1 MSNNIRQIFKPIL
14 IDDILK
20 NHTQI
25 HIDYKNKKSILY
37 VSYINGYFF
46 ININSLSLPE
56 HRVDKWKRRRLATDK
71 IKELDTKYKPM
82 LSVYSFK
89 NKGTWIIKDLFTDY
103 GNWLGEVNKKLN
115 NNDDLIDYGTF
126 INKHFI
132 QLYKDS
138 EKIVDPYFMK
148 LKNNFIRINRN
159 TNFINLT
166 DMLEVEDRDIRN
178 FKKHSSCVSYLNDNT
193 EHYISGNDSV
203 DEFGIKVSYGHP
215 DLALI
220 LVEWLYKEESEIK
233 TTITNFINN
242 IKKKFEKSETV
253 KEHENIKETENL
265 EIEKDKKTSENLI
278 LNGIDVLI
286 RLKDGYINLTQLCKA
301 GGKEFYHWKE
311 NKNTEAFFQA
321 LSSSIGIPGDELIK
335 YETGSNENRAT
346 WGHRLV
352 AIEIARWISPDF
364 GVKMIRWTDEIL
376 ITGKVELG
384 NEKSN
389 SELEN
394 LYQEKI
400 LLLEN
405 KIKEIEEKP
414 KQHIIEFNNLM
425 NTIKENNEDTM
436 LRIIKNSSNEFRKYN
451 KDFSKYNV
459 LYMAFV
465 NKVDEKYIF
474 KFGETSD
481 YLKRRDTHFKNINFK
496 NFEII
501 IVVKCY
507 NSLVCER
514 EFRHYLKDNNFYYK
528 YGGSDETFYIL
539 NEDMLLDVKYN
550 FKKICK
556 LNRDNYFKNNDN
568 YNDNNKNN
576 NIHLYREMLK
586 NNEISFE
593 QFSSLVK

>member
-25 HIDYKNKKSILY
+25 HLEYKNKKSILY

-56 HRVDKWKRRRLATDK
+56 YRVDKWKRRRLATDK
-71 IKELDTKYKPM
+71 IKELDIKYKPM
-82 LSVYSFK
+82 LSLYSFK
-89 NKGTWIIKDLFTDY
+89 NKGTWILKDLFIDY

-115 NNDDLIDYGTF
+115 NNDDLIDFGTF

-138 EKIVDPYFMK
+138 EKIVDPYFIK
-148 LKNNFIRINRN
+148 LKNNFIRVNRN

-166 DMLEVEDRDIRN
+166 DMLEIENRDIRN
-178 FKKHSSCVSYLNDNT
+178 FKKYSTCVSYLNDNPK
-193 EHYISGNDSV
+193 HYISGNDSV

-220 LVEWLYKEESEIK
+220 LVEWLYKEQSEIK

-242 IKKKFEKSETV
+242 IKKKFEEP
-253 KEHENIKETENL
+253 ENIKEPETNKEPENL
-265 EIEKDKKTSENLI
+265 QIKKDIKPNKNLI
-278 LNGIDVLI
+278 LNGIDVFI
-286 RLKDGYINLTQLCKA
+286 RLQDGYINLTQLCKA
-301 GGKEFYHWKE
+301 GGKKFNDYQRLKQTQEYL
-311 NKNTEAFFQA
+311 QV
-321 LSSSIGIPGDELIK
+321 LSSSTGIPVGDLII
-335 YETGSNENRAT
+335 YETGSNENKST
-346 WGHRLV
+346 WGHPQV
-352 AIEIARWISPDF
+352 AINMAQWISPQFDVQVSKWVF
-364 GVKMIRWTDEIL
+364 ELTL
-376 ITGKVELG
+376 TGRVELG

-394 LYQEKI
+394 IYQEKI

-405 KIKEIEEKP
+405 KIKEIEDKP
-414 KQHIIEFNNLM
+414 KEHIIQFNNLM

-436 LRIIKNSSNEFRKYN
+436 IRIIKNSSNEFKKYN

-459 LYMAFV
+459 LYMAFI

-481 YLKRRDTHFKNINFK
+481 YLKRRDTHYKNINFK
-496 NFEII
+496 NFETIL
-501 IVVKCY
+501 VVKCY

-514 EFRHYLKDNNFYYK
+514 EFRQYLKDNNLYYK

-556 LNRDNYFKNNDN
+556 LNRDNYFKNKNNDT
-568 YNDNNKNN
+568 YNDNN
-576 NIHLYREMLK
+576 IHIYREMLK
-586 NNEISFE
+586 NNEINFE